1 MTKLKRSG
9 EDPEIRAMR
18 VRAWVQ
24 AVKQAS
30 GLSLAELEDEFS
42 QRWAQRSP
50 SLRSCI
56 WEKYQRGEV
65 VPRAGLRTKEGL
77 SLVERV
83 EERYPGTARWLS
95 LPLWRL
101 ADKAPMDMKEIRAI
115 YEGLPKLLRSI
126 FIAGPDKASEI
137 FWRRPVDHEHVCD
150 IVLRIGDLDALVVA
164 LALVREA
171 EITQNQDQHEVGV
184 ETVKKCLYLLQY
196 DPVLGKKLVDELREY
211 LGVRWENAKY
221 FSIPEE
227 SDADDEALT

>member
-9 EDPEIRAMR
+9 EDPEIRSMR
-18 VRAWVQ
+18 VRAWVR

-30 GLSLAELEDEFS
+30 GLSLAELEEEFS

-65 VPRAGLRTKEGL
+65 VPRASLRTKEGL

-83 EERYPGTARWLS
+83 EKRYPGTARWLS
-95 LPLWRL
+95 LPVWRL
-101 ADKAPMDMKEIRAI
+101 VDKASMDMNDIRTI

-126 FIAGPDKASEI
+126 FIAGPDEASEI
-137 FWRRPVDHEHVCD
+137 FWRRPVDHRHVCD

-171 EITQNQDQHEVGV
+171 EITQNQAQHEVGV
-184 ETVKKCLYLLQY
+184 ETVQECLYLLRN
-196 DPVLGKKLVDELREY
+196 DPILGEELVYELHEY
-211 LGVRWENAKY
+211 LGRCWENVKY
-221 FSIPEE
+221 FSVFEE
-227 SDADDEALT
+227 DEDNGQ